1 MITFFWFTPTK
12 IGEYDVL
19 CAELCGSGH
28 YTMRSRMVIEE
39 EDDFQAW
46 LQTQPT
52 YAQMLAGT
60 GKVSG
65 GSLVERGEQLAR
77 DQGCIACHSLDGA
90 TSIGPTWKGL
100 VGKSET
106 LIDGSSVLVDEAYLK
121 ESIVNPSAKV
131 VKGYPPIMPAAQLTD
146 DQLDALVAYLKV
158 ASG

>member
-1 MITFFWFTPTK
+1 
-12 IGEYDVL
+12 
-19 CAELCGSGH
+19 
-28 YTMRSRMVIEE
+28 MVIEE
-39 EDDFQAW
+39 ESDFQAW

-52 YAQMLAGT
+52 YAQMLAGI
-60 GKVSG
+60 GKASG
-65 GSLVERGEQLAR
+65 GSLVEQGEQLAR

-90 TSIGPTWKGL
+90 PSVGPTWKGL

-121 ESIVNPSAKV
+121 ESIVNPSAKL
-131 VKGYPPIMPAAQLTD
+131 VKGYAPIMPAAQLTD